1 MSRINN
7 QIQHR
12 ISAIT
17 ILGEKKKEAQKY
29 ARENYIAIHGN
40 LNGYNP
46 AKTNTIRS
54 INTAKAYRKSGKLF
68 AEWLKEVKG
77 INKINLV
84 NEQLAGEYL
93 QHRDKELSAWTIKQ
107 DMAAINK
114 IFKFNLTSK
123 ELNLKDRKL
132 SNIKRSRCG
141 PDANRPGLLL
151 KCKEQIFFIRACGC
165 RRDSVTRVT
174 FKDIVFKDGIATGV
188 KLIEKGGKKRTAPVL
203 EQYQNEFTNF
213 VNGFRLHPDEAIFKT
228 FDNHVAAH
236 YYRADY
242 AKNLYKELYNKIG
255 NKKNETYKNYDKE
268 VLKQVSLALG
278 HNRINV
284 VVDNYMY

>member
-17 ILGEKKKEAQKY
+17 TLGEKKKEAQKD
-29 ARENYIAIHGN
+29 AREIYLAIHGN
-40 LNGYNP
+40 LKGYNA
-46 AKTNTIRS
+46 AKTYTIRS
-54 INTAKAYRKSGKLF
+54 INTAIAYRKCGKLF
-68 AEWLKEVKG
+68 AEWLKDEKG

-84 NEQLAGEYL
+84 TPELAGEYL
-93 QHRDKELSAWTIKQ
+93 QHRDKELSAWTVKQ

-114 IFKFNLTSK
+114 IFRFNLNSK

-132 SNIKRSRCG
+132 TDIKRSRKG
-141 PDANRPGLLL
+141 PDSNRPGLLF

-174 FKDIVFKDGIATGV
+174 YSDVVFKDNLAVGV

-203 EQYQNEFTNF
+203 EVYQKEFTEL
-213 VNGFRLHPDEAIFKT
+213 VNKHSLHPDKNIFKV

-242 AKNLYKELYNKIG
+242 AKNLYKELYNKIS
-255 NKKNETYKNYDKE
+255 NEKNGTYKGYDKE
-268 VLKQVSLALG
+268 VLKQVSKAIG
-278 HNRINV
+278 HNRVNV